1 MDLSL
6 AGDKKRP
13 RRSLRARAPTTVG
26 SFQHDILCI
35 IFSFLDCFDLASCS
49 VVCKSWYALPLS
61 LSTICSSGISKVNLQ
76 WVFVQCRSAIINNS
90 KLLQL
95 FYRKKWQTGLLGSS
109 NRSKECPEESWKDY
123 LEEMAVERHRLALQ
137 EGRIHVDHLRGHSV
151 GYCLCPYNSIL
162 PLFLSFTFVVLL
174 LGMMELL

>member
-95 FYRKKWQTGLLGSS
+95 FYRKKRQTGLLGSS

-123 LEEMAVERHRLALQ
+123 LEEMAVESHRLALQ
-137 EGRIHVDHLRGHSV
+137 EGRIRVDHLRGHSV

-162 PLFLSFTFVVLL
+162 PLFLPFTFVVLL